1 MRPESAKVT
10 PKVHDEALEK
20 MEKQLNLWI
29 RDMTVNRK
37 KHSDSI
43 VVRPKAREIWPRIHG
58 QETLKPSQMFC
69 FKEVLHL
76 VL

>member
-20 MEKQLNLWI
+20 MGKQLNLWI
-29 RDMTVNRK
+29 REMTVNRK

-43 VVRPKAREIWPRIHG
+43 VVRPKAREIWPRIQG
-58 QETLKPSQMFC
+58 QETLKPSQIFC
-69 FKEVLHL
+69 YKEVLHL